1 MLLFITGVLLFTMQ
15 DYKSDK
21 DRMVIVDAKTME
33 TVAQVY
39 IEDQNNIPVW
49 LPEGDHGVFIPSA

>member
-1 MLLFITGVLLFTMQ
+1 MQ